1 MKDLIFAKVFI
12 PAIAILTMALGSI
25 PGRPAQPK
33 IKIGV
38 TMAVFDDVWLT
49 NVRDAMNRFA
59 AANPGCMYL
68 IESGVRFNFFIR
80 REFGW

>member
-12 PAIAILTMALGSI
+12 PAIAILTMALGGI

-38 TMAVFDDVWLT
+38 TMAVFDDVW
-49 NVRDAMNRFA
+49 
-59 AANPGCMYL
+59 
-68 IESGVRFNFFIR
+68 
-80 REFGW
+80 